1 MGGFC
6 KHCGRELNGDE
17 PYCPECGMPTG
28 SDRPQSYPVA
38 APRKNEVKI
47 AVIIVAAVV
56 VLCFVGIAM
65 LPSLI
70 TTSDEKYTMTVSIDD
85 FAVYL
90 DDTTQYTDIAS
101 NCEVILSIS
110 YDFAGKTVS
119 EELPLDRHYVLN
131 KGITPSTA
139 KHSVKIT
146 GDPKDVKITAFL
158 MIRGP
163 GWSSGSSAF
172 YDYIDIYSVD
182 KSKITS
188 GSSLYYGDSGITFSM
203 EDLDKDGKLRIE
215 GDSDPRG
222 VVDLTVTTVKIQ

>member
-6 KHCGRELNGDE
+6 QRCGKELEGNE

-28 SDRPQSYPVA
+28 IVQTTAA
-38 APRKNEVKI
+38 APKKNDIKI
-47 AVIIVAAVV
+47 AVAIVAAIAI
-56 VLCFVGIAM
+56 LCMIGIAL

-70 TTSDEKYTMTVSIDD
+70 NTSNDDYTLTVTVDD

-101 NCEVILSIS
+101 DCRIVLSLS
-110 YDFAGKTVS
+110 FDYAGKTHS
-119 EELPLDRHYVLN
+119 EQLSLSDHYKLN
-131 KGITPSTA
+131 DGIKSTSV
-139 KHSVKIT
+139 KSSVKIT

-158 MIRGP
+158 LITGP
-163 GWSSGSSAF
+163 GWMSGKDVY

-188 GSSLYYGDSGITFSM
+188 GDSLYYGDSGVSFSM
-203 EDLDKDGKLRIE
+203 EDLDKDGKFKMI
-215 GDSDPRG
+215 GDSDPKG
-222 VVDLTVTTVKIQ
+222 MVDVTVTAVKIQ